1 MTRST
6 PANPTAHTVLV
17 TGGAGYIGS
26 HTCRQLIEAG
36 EKVVI
41 IDNFYSGHRWA
52 VPEEA
57 ILVEG
62 DAGDIEL
69 ATRLMKE
76 HNIDTVIHFA
86 GHIVVPES
94 VTDPLKY
101 YRNNTQNSR
110 NLLQACI
117 DSSVNQF
124 VFSSTAAVYGI
135 PDELPATEQTATAPI
150 NAYGRSKLMTEWMMQ
165 DLADR
170 PHVDE
175 NFRFVALRY
184 FNVAGARLDLSLGQ
198 ATPEATHL
206 IKVACQAA
214 LGLRDSVSIF
224 GTDYPTTD
232 GTGVRDYI
240 HIEDLASAHLSAL
253 KYLRAGK
260 QSTIMNCGYG
270 QGYSVREVMQM
281 VKKVSGVDFTVVE
294 TPRRAG
300 DPPELI
306 ADNTLIK
313 KTLDW
318 EVRYQDLEL
327 ICQTAFAWERKW
339 AGMQDGA

>member
-1 MTRST
+1 MTKS
-6 PANPTAHTVLV
+6 VLL

-26 HTCRQLIEAG
+26 HTCHQLIEAN
-36 EKVVI
+36 EKVVV

-52 VPEEA
+52 VPDEA
-57 ILVEG
+57 TLVEG

-69 ATRLMKE
+69 TSQLMRE
-76 HNIDTVIHFA
+76 HGVDTVIHFA

-117 DSSVNQF
+117 NSGVDQF

-135 PDELPATEQTATAPI
+135 PEQQPATEQTNTVPI

-165 DLADR
+165 DLANR
-170 PHVDE
+170 PNIED
-175 NFRFVALRY
+175 NFRFIALRY
-184 FNVAGARLDLSLGQ
+184 FNVAGARADLSIGQ

-206 IKVACQAA
+206 IKVACQTA
-214 LGLRDSVSIF
+214 LGLRNSVSIF
-224 GTDYPTTD
+224 GTDYPTPD

-240 HIEDLASAHLSAL
+240 HVEDLASAHLSAL
-253 KYLRAGK
+253 NYLRQGGD
-260 QSTIMNCGYG
+260 STIMNCGYG
-270 QGYSVREVMQM
+270 QGYSVRDVMQT
-281 VKKVSGVDFTVVE
+281 VRKVSGVDFKIIE

-306 ADNTLIK
+306 ADNRLIHQ
-313 KTLDW
+313 TLDW
-318 EVRYQDLEL
+318 KIQYQDLEV
-327 ICQTAFAWERKW
+327 ICQTAYDWEEKW
-339 AGMQDGA
+339 ARVRNKSR

>member
-1 MTRST
+1 MTKSI
-6 PANPTAHTVLV
+6 LV

-26 HTCRQLIEAG
+26 HTCHQLVDAG
-36 EKVVI
+36 EKVVV

-57 ILVEG
+57 VMVEG

-69 ATRLMKE
+69 TSRLMRE
-76 HNIDTVIHFA
+76 HNVDTVIHFA

-110 NLLQACI
+110 NLLEACI
-117 DSSVNQF
+117 NSGVNQF

-135 PDELPATEQTATAPI
+135 PDEQPATEQTDTTPI
-150 NAYGRSKLMTEWMMQ
+150 NAYGRSKLMTEWMMK
-165 DLADR
+165 DLSKR
-170 PHVDE
+170 PDIE
-175 NFRFVALRY
+175 DAFRFTALRY
-184 FNVAGARLDLSLGQ
+184 FNVAGARADLKVGQ

-214 LGLRDSVSIF
+214 LGQRQSIEIF
-224 GTDYPTTD
+224 GTDYSTSD

-240 HIEDLASAHLSAL
+240 HVEDLASAHPSAVAR
-253 KYLRAGK
+253 LRAGGDS
-260 QSTIMNCGYG
+260 QIINCGYG
-270 QGYSVREVMQM
+270 QGYSVREVISM
-281 VKKVSGVDFTVVE
+281 VKKVSGVDFTVIE
-294 TPRRAG
+294 SPRRAG

-306 ADNTLIK
+306 AGNELIHQL
-313 KTLDW
+313 LDW
-318 EVRYQDLEL
+318 KTRYQNLEV
-327 ICQTAFAWERKW
+327 ICRTAYEWETKW
-339 AGMQDGA
+339 AKMQAEAGA

>member
-1 MTRST
+1 MTKSI
-6 PANPTAHTVLV
+6 LV

-26 HTCRQLIEAG
+26 HTCHQLVDAG
-36 EKVVI
+36 EKVVV

-57 ILVEG
+57 VMVEG

-69 ATRLMKE
+69 TSRLMRE
-76 HNIDTVIHFA
+76 HNVDTVIHFA

-110 NLLQACI
+110 NLLEACI
-117 DSSVNQF
+117 NSGVNQF

-135 PDELPATEQTATAPI
+135 PDEQPATEQTDTAPI
-150 NAYGRSKLMTEWMMQ
+150 NAYGRSKLMTEWMMK
-165 DLADR
+165 DLSNR
-170 PHVDE
+170 PHVED
-175 NFRFVALRY
+175 NFRFTALRY
-184 FNVAGARLDLSLGQ
+184 FNVAGARADLKVGQ

-214 LGLRDSVSIF
+214 LGQRQSIEIF
-224 GTDYPTTD
+224 GTDYSTSD

-240 HIEDLASAHLSAL
+240 HVEDLASAHLSAVAR
-253 KYLRAGK
+253 LRAGGDS
-260 QSTIMNCGYG
+260 QIINCGYG
-270 QGYSVREVMQM
+270 QGYSVREVISM
-281 VKKVSGVDFTVVE
+281 VKKVSGVDFTVIE
-294 TPRRAG
+294 SPRRAG

-306 ADNTLIK
+306 AGNELIHQL
-313 KTLDW
+313 LDW
-318 EVRYQDLEL
+318 KTRYQNLEV
-327 ICQTAFAWERKW
+327 ICRTAYEWETKW
-339 AGMQDGA
+339 AKMQAEAGA

>member
-1 MTRST
+1 MTKSI
-6 PANPTAHTVLV
+6 LV

-26 HTCRQLIEAG
+26 HTCHQLVDAG
-36 EKVVI
+36 EKVVV

-57 ILVEG
+57 VLVEG

-69 ATRLMKE
+69 TSQLMRE
-76 HNIDTVIHFA
+76 HDVDTVIHFA

-110 NLLQACI
+110 NLLEACI
-117 DSSVNQF
+117 NSGVNQF

-135 PDELPATEQTATAPI
+135 PDEQPATEQTDTTPI
-150 NAYGRSKLMTEWMMQ
+150 NAYGRSKLMTEWMMK
-165 DLADR
+165 DLSKR
-170 PHVDE
+170 PDIE
-175 NFRFVALRY
+175 DAFRFTALRY
-184 FNVAGARLDLSLGQ
+184 FNVAGARADLKVGQ

-214 LGLRDSVSIF
+214 LGQRQSIEIF
-224 GTDYPTTD
+224 GTDYSTSD

-240 HIEDLASAHLSAL
+240 HVEDLASAHLSAVAR
-253 KYLRAGK
+253 LRAGGDS
-260 QSTIMNCGYG
+260 QIINCGYG
-270 QGYSVREVMQM
+270 QGYSVREVISM
-281 VKKVSGVDFTVVE
+281 VKKVSGVDFTVIE
-294 TPRRAG
+294 SPRRAG

-306 ADNTLIK
+306 AGNELIHQL
-313 KTLDW
+313 LDW
-318 EVRYQDLEL
+318 KTRYQDLEV
-327 ICQTAFAWERKW
+327 ICRTAYEWETKW
-339 AGMQDGA
+339 AKMQAEAGA

>member
-1 MTRST
+1 MTNSSQ
-6 PANPTAHTVLV
+6 TARAVLV

-36 EKVVI
+36 EKVVVV
-41 IDNFYSGHRWA
+41 DNFYSGHRWA

-57 ILVEG
+57 VLVEG

-69 ATRLMKE
+69 TSRLMKE
-76 HNIDTVIHFA
+76 HSIDTVIHFA

-110 NLLQACI
+110 NLLQACV
-117 DSSVNQF
+117 DCGVNQF

-135 PDELPATEQTATAPI
+135 PDEQPATEQTVTAPI

-165 DLADR
+165 DLSDR
-170 PHVDE
+170 PEVDE

-224 GTDYPTTD
+224 GTDYPTPD

-253 KYLRAGK
+253 KYLRAGN

-281 VKKVSGVDFTVVE
+281 VKKVSGVDFTVIE
-294 TPRRAG
+294 APRRAG

-306 ADNTLIK
+306 ADNTLIQQ
-313 KTLDW
+313 TLDW
-318 EVRYQDLEL
+318 EIRYQDLEL
-327 ICQTAFAWERKW
+327 ICQTAFEWEKKWSEVQRK
-339 AGMQDGA
+339 D

>member
-1 MTRST
+1 MTKS
-6 PANPTAHTVLV
+6 VLL

-26 HTCRQLIEAG
+26 HTCHQLIEAN
-36 EKVVI
+36 EKVVV

-52 VPEEA
+52 VPDEA
-57 ILVEG
+57 TLVEG
-62 DAGDIEL
+62 NAGDIEL
-69 ATRLMKE
+69 TSQLMRE
-76 HNIDTVIHFA
+76 HGVDTVIHFA

-117 DSSVNQF
+117 NSGVDQF

-135 PDELPATEQTATAPI
+135 PEQQPATEQTNTVPI

-165 DLADR
+165 DLANR
-170 PHVDE
+170 PNIED
-175 NFRFVALRY
+175 NFRFIALRY
-184 FNVAGARLDLSLGQ
+184 FNVAGARADLSIGQ

-206 IKVACQAA
+206 IKVACQTA
-214 LGLRDSVSIF
+214 LGLRNSVSIF
-224 GTDYPTTD
+224 GTDYPTPD

-240 HIEDLASAHLSAL
+240 HVEDLASAHLSAL
-253 KYLRAGK
+253 NYLRQGGD
-260 QSTIMNCGYG
+260 STIMNCGYG
-270 QGYSVREVMQM
+270 QGYSVRDVMQT
-281 VKKVSGVDFTVVE
+281 VRKVSGVDFKIIE

-306 ADNTLIK
+306 ADNRLIHQ
-313 KTLDW
+313 TLDW
-318 EVRYQDLEL
+318 KIQYQDLEV
-327 ICQTAFAWERKW
+327 ICQTAYDWEKKW
-339 AGMQDGA
+339 ARVQVERRENGFS